1 MKKSFLV
8 TMVFIFSFVFSQEEN
23 IGYIVEHNQKI
34 KIEYIMYNPPLRINK
49 VDNQK
54 DINYSQIEGLLQSY
68 LSADNLEWAKSEYI
82 DKNDPIVRDETHFE
96 AVKKRSID
104 DYIQFETAY
113 IFSYQ
118 AKKYAFV
125 KYSLIF
131 EKLPFPWTS
140 LMVLEKQNDRWY
152 ISKLI
157 NQNQILSF
165 LGNLRSN
172 IIAEILTRKSADV
185 DTQKII
191 NENSVNNL
199 LSIQKISLYIENLDE
214 KLKNKLYDER
224 IMDSEV
230 DFRNA
235 SLNSK
240 KESFKAEVYHPFLIE
255 RFLIE
260 EYEKTE
266 KGLLKSEKTI
276 EKYKKTPEIL
286 FLKEQ
291 NPTDFI
297 SKITIQYEKEGIKD
311 HYIKYRQQNKE
322 NIAVVRQNN
331 DFQIIEQELITG
343 LKNVFIKYDT
353 QYLEN
358 LIKNPKKEFV
368 GNSGGINIDELIQYM
383 NNHKK

>member
-8 TMVFIFSFVFSQEEN
+8 VMVFVFSFVFSQEEN
-23 IGYIVEHNQKI
+23 VGYIVEHNQKI
-34 KIEYIMYNPPLRINK
+34 NIEYIMYNPPLRINK

-54 DINYSQIEGLLQSY
+54 YINYSQIEGLLQSY
-68 LSADNLEWAKSEYI
+68 LSADNIEWAKSEHI
-82 DKNDPIVRDETHFE
+82 DKTDEITRNDEHFE
-96 AVKKRSID
+96 AVKKIGKE
-104 DYIQFETAY
+104 DYIQFENAY
-113 IFSYQ
+113 LFNYVN
-118 AKKYAFV
+118 KEYAFV

-140 LMVLEKQNDRWY
+140 LMILEKQNDRWY

-157 NQNQILSF
+157 NQNQILLF
-165 LGNLRSN
+165 LGDLKSN
-172 IIAEILTRKSADV
+172 IIAEILTRKSTDV
-185 DTQKII
+185 DIQKII
-191 NENSVNNL
+191 NENSVNKL
-199 LSIQKISLYIENLDE
+199 LSVQKIALYIENLDE

-224 IMDSEV
+224 IIDSEV

-255 RFLIE
+255 QFLIE

-266 KGLLKSEKTI
+266 KGLLKSEKTT
-276 EKYKKTPEIL
+276 EKYKNTPEFL
-286 FLKEQ
+286 FLREQ
-291 NPTDFI
+291 IPTDFI
-297 SKITIQYEKEGIKD
+297 SKITIQYTKEGIKD
-311 HYIKYRQQNKE
+311 YYIKYRQQNKE

-331 DFQIIEQELITG
+331 DFQIIEQEIITG

-358 LIKNPKKEFV
+358 LIENPKKEFV
-368 GNSGGINIDELIQYM
+368 GNSGGVNISELIRYINTNQ
-383 NNHKK
+383 K